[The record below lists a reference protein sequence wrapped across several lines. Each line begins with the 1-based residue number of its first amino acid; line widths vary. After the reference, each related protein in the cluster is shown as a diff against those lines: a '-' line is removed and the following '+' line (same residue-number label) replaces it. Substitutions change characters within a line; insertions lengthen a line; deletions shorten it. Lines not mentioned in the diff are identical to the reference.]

1 MNYPFKILKTKKIS
15 WLLVTELILTMVY
28 GFLPISLI
36 HAAPISTVRDA
47 QSEVENAWE
56 AYHKAA
62 LSGTLETPETQN
74 QIEKDLDQARRLLV
88 QARDM
93 EKSNSKELAGILKQI
108 DSLTQNIVS
117 RSLRAKP

>member
-1 MNYPFKILKTKKIS
+1 MNYLFTSLIIKNIR
-15 WLLVTELILTMVY
+15 WLFATQLIILILY
-28 GFLPISLI
+28 GFLPISSI

-56 AYHKAA
+56 VYHKAA

-74 QIEKDLDQARRLLV
+74 QIEKDLDQARGLLV

-93 EKSNSKELAGILKQI
+93 EKSNSNELAGVLKKI
-108 DSLTQNIVS
+108 ESLTQNIVGK
-117 RSLRAKP
+117 SLRSKP

>member
-1 MNYPFKILKTKKIS
+1 MNYLFTILITKKMR
-15 WLLVTELILTMVY
+15 WFFVTQFIFLIVY

-56 AYHKAA
+56 VYHKAA

-74 QIEKDLDQARRLLV
+74 QIEKDLDQARGLLV

-93 EKSNSKELAGILKQI
+93 EKSNSKELIGILKQI
-108 DSLTQNIVS
+108 ESLTHNIVS

>member
-1 MNYPFKILKTKKIS
+1 MNYLFTILITKKTR
-15 WLLVTELILTMVY
+15 WFFVTQFILMIVY
-28 GFLPISLI
+28 EFFPVSLI

-56 AYHKAA
+56 VYHKAA

-88 QARDM
+88 QAR
-93 EKSNSKELAGILKQI
+93 ELERSNSKELIGVLKQI
-108 DSLTQNIVS
+108 ESLTQNIVN